1 MAQRFQSRRVPCM
14 PPSPHDSTAHLSN
27 RHDWCNFNEA
37 SHLLPEAMLH
47 QVHCAIPVHRSDNPS
62 ASMYGEENGAINTNK
77 RLLLSRH
84 HPQLPT
90 AAFAL
95 HQPNFGESTQ
105 AYRCNHYPTPRPNLP
120 EESALRSLSLKPENL
135 ARLACLEKD
144 QRPLPPF
151 YPMKTHSANK
161 RSNDV
166 RNNTHSPYWFGY
178 KGSNEAAAQRV
189 LLLDRLQRP
198 LKDTAERTFTAVEGR
213 KFALSVI
220 LSDLRFTEPMC
231 QLIYAF
237 VHSQIDRLSA
247 TTHSEGLKEGTT
259 RLTPCHLHECI
270 IALTQVNRP
279 ISPNSQ
285 RVKPHSSDYGDAGSA
300 RQADSRGNPED
311 QDSSSTSAMI
321 KGQYGWHPPLTP
333 CMLEPSSPSPPTL
346 NAWET
351 LNPHNHTPPDDIE
364 DRTRALWAAVA
375 TAYWYFFRLIHYVRQ
390 NGDDIDDR
398 LAPLIKSFEPYSL
411 AAACALVGIKTEER
425 RAISER
431 RRFVGSLNFLFKE
444 AKLTTNYNNQMC
456 LEECRQLR
464 EASLVKKGAYQTSDR
479 ASTSPPDGECKV
491 AIRLDHSN
499 RNTDPAGNCD
509 AVGRNDSS
517 VTQALSTMS
526 TAESLGMSYQNK
538 TLSFN
543 SIPVGDRLAAS
554 SPMNSMADDPF
565 SLSEAIEKDQCAS
578 GIRNR
583 DGEESGDLEK
593 HAVNDLSQWNMVHV
607 ESRCEKE
614 FTDDVR
620 LCEQMLLSAT
630 NYSLAPPSPLQ
641 HIDFAIKALVEE
653 STSRFTHCKCA
664 IPPALWRWTHTEFA
678 ASGDHP
684 QRGSNR
690 NDGNF
695 KNGTNDV
702 VAITHIRPLA
712 YDFAI
717 GVSQISSSVYFPP
730 ELVSAMCVYAAGTVV
745 DIEMRFQST
754 LDVDHGAWQLE
765 TFEEGPMNISKSIHP
780 QDNPYDIIH
789 SLLSLIQSSLQ
800 RVHGDSHD
808 PLGWEV
814 FVPYC
819 AVASRILHQPVGA
832 ELRQLLRP
840 TALLSSSQLMLSV
853 W

>member
-1 MAQRFQSRRVPCM
+1 MQGG
-14 PPSPHDSTAHLSN
+14 H
-27 RHDWCNFNEA
+27 
-37 SHLLPEAMLH
+37 
-47 QVHCAIPVHRSDNPS
+47 
-62 ASMYGEENGAINTNK
+62 K
-77 RLLLSRH
+77 
-84 HPQLPT
+84 
-90 AAFAL
+90 
-95 HQPNFGESTQ
+95 
-105 AYRCNHYPTPRPNLP
+105 
-120 EESALRSLSLKPENL
+120 
-135 ARLACLEKD
+135 
-144 QRPLPPF
+144 
-151 YPMKTHSANK
+151 
-161 RSNDV
+161 
-166 RNNTHSPYWFGY
+166 
-178 KGSNEAAAQRV
+178 
-189 LLLDRLQRP
+189 
-198 LKDTAERTFTAVEGR
+198 
-213 KFALSVI
+213 
-220 LSDLRFTEPMC
+220 
-231 QLIYAF
+231 
-237 VHSQIDRLSA
+237 
-247 TTHSEGLKEGTT
+247 
-259 RLTPCHLHECI
+259 
-270 IALTQVNRP
+270 
-279 ISPNSQ
+279 
-285 RVKPHSSDYGDAGSA
+285 
-300 RQADSRGNPED
+300 
-311 QDSSSTSAMI
+311 
-321 KGQYGWHPPLTP
+321 
-333 CMLEPSSPSPPTL
+333 
-346 NAWET
+346 
-351 LNPHNHTPPDDIE
+351 
-364 DRTRALWAAVA
+364 
-375 TAYWYFFRLIHYVRQ
+375 
-390 NGDDIDDR
+390 
-398 LAPLIKSFEPYSL
+398 
-411 AAACALVGIKTEER
+411 
-425 RAISER
+425 
-431 RRFVGSLNFLFKE
+431 VGSL
-444 AKLTTNYNNQMC
+444 QP
-456 LEECRQLR
+456 QHG
-464 EASLVKKGAYQTSDR
+464 S
-479 ASTSPPDGECKV
+479 
-491 AIRLDHSN
+491 
-499 RNTDPAGNCD
+499 
-509 AVGRNDSS
+509 
-517 VTQALSTMS
+517 QALSTMS

-730 ELVSAMCVYAAGTVV
+730 ELVSAMCVYV
-745 DIEMRFQST
+745 
-754 LDVDHGAWQLE
+754 
-765 TFEEGPMNISKSIHP
+765 
-780 QDNPYDIIH
+780 
-789 SLLSLIQSSLQ
+789 LSLIQSSLQ